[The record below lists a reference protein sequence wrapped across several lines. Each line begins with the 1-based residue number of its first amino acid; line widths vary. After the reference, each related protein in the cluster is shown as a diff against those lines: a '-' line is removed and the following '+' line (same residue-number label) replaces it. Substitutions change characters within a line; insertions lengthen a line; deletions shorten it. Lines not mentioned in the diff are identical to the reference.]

1 MKCLICHGADIQVT
15 EVKEELRVGNNI
27 VHVPVH
33 TPVCRTC
40 GERYYDRRT
49 IRFLEEVDQQLQ
61 EGKANLR
68 EVGKV
73 LAFSS
78 SLLS

>member
-1 MKCLICHGADIQVT
+1 MKCVICHGEAIKT
-15 EVKEELRVGNNI
+15 REVKEELRVQNDI
-27 VHVPVH
+27 VYVPIC

-49 IRFLEEVDQQLQ
+49 VRFLEEAEAKLKA
-61 EGKANLR
+61 GTANLR

-73 LAFSS
+73 LVYG
-78 SLLS
+78 